1 MEVTKRQVGDWQ
13 EVAVSGRL
21 DAYWADHLSRA
32 LDEVIR
38 GGARQV
44 RLDLGEVEYLS
55 SAGIRVLLKYYKQL
69 KGSQG
74 TFLVS
79 DASAPVKMVLALAG
93 FEELL
98 GLKSMSAAAPD
109 SQPVESARE
118 QSRVRQLDRG
128 TVRFEIVDTPFAT
141 LACRLVGPAEGFH
154 GGVFSEDQCRTLQF
168 PSGTMAV
175 GLGALGHDVQDCR
188 ERFGHLM
195 AVAGAVAYQP
205 TDGRGVPD
213 YQLQGGSFLPDVQI
227 LTCLSCEGPFAH
239 LVRFETVPPAGP
251 VPLSELVS
259 ACLEIAKADA
269 AGMVLVAE
277 AASLVGRSLE
287 RSPLLD
293 GSAAPSLPP
302 GGDSALAVTPCVTL
316 AVGVAARAERSALAS
331 FLSPLGKRSWP
342 AGNFHAAAFSPRP
355 LMQGELDLAATVA
368 GLFEEGTLDRILQLS
383 HANNDQAG
391 AQESRFVRGACWL
404 GPIAEIESERMSG

>member
-1 MEVTKRQVGDWQ
+1 MEVTRRQVGDWQ

-21 DAYWADHLSRA
+21 DAYWADLLSRE
-32 LDEVIR
+32 LGEVIS

-44 RLDLGEVEYLS
+44 RLDLSEVEYLS

-74 TFLVS
+74 IFLVS

-98 GLKSMSAAAPD
+98 GLKAMPAAQEQ
-109 SQPVESARE
+109 QPTESAGE
-118 QSRVRQLDRG
+118 QNRVRRLDRG
-128 TVRFEIVDTPFAT
+128 TVRFEIVDTPFTT
-141 LACRLVGPAEGFH
+141 LACRLVGPSEGFH
-154 GGVFSEDQCRTLQF
+154 GGAFSEDQCRTLQF
-168 PSGTMAV
+168 PNGTIAV

-188 ERFGHLM
+188 ERFGHLL

-213 YQLQGGSFLPDVQI
+213 YQLQAGAFLPDAQI
-227 LTCLSCEGPFAH
+227 LTSLSCEGPFAH
-239 LVRFETVPPAGP
+239 LVRFEAVPSAGP

-269 AGMVLVAE
+269 AGIVLVAE
-277 AASLVGRSLE
+277 TAGLVGRSLE

-293 GSAAPSLPP
+293 GSVASSLPP
-302 GGDSALAVTPCVTL
+302 DGGSEQALTPCVTL
-316 AVGVAARAERSALAS
+316 AVGAAARRERPALDS
-331 FLSPLGKRSWP
+331 LLSPLGKRSWP
-342 AGNFHAAAFSPRP
+342 AGYFHAAVFSPRP
-355 LMQGELDLAATVA
+355 LAQGELDLSATVA
-368 GLFEEGTLDRILQLS
+368 GLFDEGTFNRILRL
-383 HANNDQAG
+383 ARADKDEG
-391 AQESRFVRGACWL
+391 GIQESRFVRGICWL
-404 GPIAEIESERMSG
+404 GPIGEIERERTGG

>member
-1 MEVTKRQVGDWQ
+1 MEVTKRQVDGWQ
-13 EVAVSGRL
+13 EVAVNGRL
-21 DAYWADHLSRA
+21 DAYWADHLSCE
-32 LDEVIR
+32 LGEVIS

-44 RLDLGEVEYLS
+44 RLDLGGVEYLS

-74 TFLVS
+74 TLLIS

-98 GLKSMSAAAPD
+98 GLKAMPAAPSD
-109 SQPVESARE
+109 RQPAESAGE
-118 QSRVRQLDRG
+118 QSRVRRLDRG

-154 GGVFSEDQCRTLQF
+154 GGTFSEDQCRTLQF

-195 AVAGAVAYQP
+195 AVAGAVVYQP

-213 YQLQGGSFLPDVQI
+213 YQLQAGAFLPDAQI

-239 LVRFETVPPAGP
+239 LVRFETAPPAGP
-251 VPLSELVS
+251 VPLSELMS

-269 AGMVLVAE
+269 AGIVLVAE
-277 AASLVGRSLE
+277 AAGLAGRSLE
-287 RSPLLD
+287 RSPLLGD
-293 GSAAPSLPP
+293 SAAPSLPP
-302 GGDSALAVTPCVTL
+302 AGGGDRAVTPCVTL
-316 AVGVAARAERSALAS
+316 VVGAAARRERPALDPL
-331 FLSPLGKRSWP
+331 LSPLGKRSWP
-342 AGNFHAAAFSPRP
+342 AGYFHAAVFSPRP

-368 GLFEEGTLDRILQLS
+368 GLFEEGTLDRVLRLS
-383 HANNDQAG
+383 REDG
-391 AQESRFVRGACWL
+391 DSTGVQESRFVRGICWL
-404 GPIAEIESERMSG
+404 GPIADIESEK